1 MLNSQLSGINKM
13 CVATF
18 AFCVLA
24 LSTNAQGL
32 ASQQNEEVQLL
43 LELILKDDAHK
54 VESYLSSKP
63 IPQYS
68 NISLFKTAIS
78 RGKKRIVEAF
88 FKAGA
93 NKSEAGLICAALSN
107 VSMTE
112 LLIAHGVNIHG
123 KECNGMSPLQAAVK
137 GGYQDT
143 VKIMLQN
150 GADTADKG
158 GEINTSSTS
167 LREAAM
173 AGNESIT
180 KILLER
186 GDTLNS
192 NVISEVTQR
201 NCMSGNLEVLK
212 LLKDHNIAPDY
223 DVCYASLAVTTKFS
237 SNLLTWLQSQK
248 GITKFVIGG
257 QPLINNA
264 AERGNLVM
272 AKYLIDSGARLDQ
285 RDAQYNYSALGAA
298 LSPESVSRPLRL
310 EMAELLLK
318 GGADPNQLSG
328 RGGMTLLEELTKS
341 QGCIE
346 DEKSYHLAGESIF
359 KAAELLIKYGA
370 KVTLANP
377 VTGNTALH
385 NAAVSRSPELVQLLL
400 NHGADVSA
408 ANVQGYPP
416 LYSMAAASGRCG
428 SANRQAM
435 TVELLVRHGARM
447 DIVVNGKKLEGLVD
461 RKRRGSDS
469 FLAVLERLNLPKH

>member
-18 AFCVLA
+18 VFCVLA

-32 ASQQNEEVQLL
+32 VTQQNEEVQLL
-43 LELILKDDAHK
+43 LELILQDDTDK
-54 VESYLSSKP
+54 VEKYLSSKP

-78 RGKKRIVEAF
+78 RGNKRIVEAF
-88 FKAGA
+88 FKAGT
-93 NKSEAGLICAALSN
+93 NTSEPGLICAALSN

-112 LLIAHGVNIHG
+112 LVIAHGVNLHG
-123 KECNGMSPLQAAVK
+123 KECNGMSPLQAAIK
-137 GGYQDT
+137 GGHKDT
-143 VKIMLQN
+143 VQILLKN
-150 GADTADKG
+150 GADAADKG
-158 GEINTSSTS
+158 GEINTSSVS

-173 AGNESIT
+173 AGNASIM

-186 GDTLNS
+186 GGTINS

-237 SNLLTWLQSQK
+237 SNLLAWLQSQK
-248 GITKFVIGG
+248 EITKFVIGG

-264 AERGNLVM
+264 AERGNLLM
-272 AKYLIDSGARLDQ
+272 AKFLIDSGARLDQ

-298 LSPESVSRPLRL
+298 LSPEAVSRPLRL

-318 GGADPNQLSG
+318 SGANPNQLSG

-341 QGCIE
+341 QGCIV
-346 DEKSYHLAGESIF
+346 DEKSYRLVGEGIF
-359 KAAELLIKYGA
+359 IAAELLIKHGA

-377 VTGNTALH
+377 ATGNTALH

-400 NHGADVSA
+400 NHGADVNA
-408 ANVQGYPP
+408 INVQGYPP

-435 TVELLVRHGARM
+435 TVELLVGHGARM
-447 DIVVNGKKLEGLVD
+447 DLVVNGKKLDDLVD
-461 RKRRGSDS
+461 RKRQGSDN
-469 FLAVLERLNLPKH
+469 FLAVIGRLNVPKH